1 MSNSSLVDYVH
12 LSPNYTPGK
21 THEIDTVTIHC
32 VVGQCTAEALG
43 NVFANP
49 SRQASS
55 NYGVDKDGRIG
66 MYVEEKNRAW
76 TSGGKDIYGNIIFV
90 NGISG
95 AMNDQRAITIE
106 VACDTFKP
114 YAVNER
120 AMEGLIRLLVDICQ
134 RNPKIHRLRWK
145 NDKSL
150 VGQVQLQ
157 NMTAHRWF
165 AATECPGDYLYQRF
179 GEIANEV
186 NRRLDEQESS
196 NSLEE
201 ENMTV
206 ERFTELFLE
215 MRKGLQ
221 DNDASEYSKAARD
234 WATSTGL
241 VKGGNISYDG
251 TPNNMWED
259 ILTREQ
265 MITVLYRF
273 AQMMGKA

>member
-1 MSNSSLVDYVH
+1 MSNSPLVDYVC

-32 VVGQCTAEALG
+32 VVGQCTVESLG
-43 NVFANP
+43 YVFANP
-49 SRQASS
+49 ARRGSS

-66 MYVEEKNRAW
+66 LYVEEKNRAW
-76 TSGGKDIYGNIIFV
+76 TSGGSSTIFI

-95 AMNDQRAITIE
+95 SMNDQRAITIE
-106 VACDTFKP
+106 VASDTFKP
-114 YAVNER
+114 YAVTSK

-165 AATECPGDYLYQRF
+165 APTDCPGNYLYQRF

-186 NRRLDEQESS
+186 NKRLDEQEFKD
-196 NSLEE
+196 NQED

-206 ERFTELFLE
+206 EKFTELFLE

-241 VKGGNISYDG
+241 IKGGDVNPDG

-259 ILTREQ
+259 LLTREQ
-265 MITVLYRF
+265 MATVLYRF
-273 AQMMGKA
+273 ELYD